1 MSPSEKTVEAFLQ
14 GKGRISLSNSSRS
27 SSFSRDQTSSK
38 QVSQSFIRSCLP
50 HISVQRMSIWS
61 NPYNEEERP

>member
-27 SSFSRDQTSSK
+27 SSFSRDQTSLSK
-38 QVSQSFIRSCLP
+38 CPNPLSEAVF
-50 HISVQRMSIWS
+50 HI
-61 NPYNEEERP
+61 